1 MNALYRLGSA
11 NYWNELVVIMG
22 MTVGIVLVCWLYLLR
37 NKELGVDFFAMKQIR
52 GFNSDLVLLFKRL
65 LN

>member
-1 MNALYRLGSA
+1 
-11 NYWNELVVIMG
+11 MG
-22 MTVGIVLVCWLYLLR
+22 MTVGIVLVRWLHLLR
-37 NKELGVDFFAMKQIR
+37 NKEFGVDFFAMKQIR